1 MDATRPAS
9 STETRQSVP
18 ITNFGG
24 NISFVAGHWYA
35 PRNEAEVLELL
46 NRHAVGK
53 VRVLGSL
60 HSWSDVVVSA
70 DALVDLRH
78 FNRVEITNGRNG
90 EVWAKVG
97 AGCNLQRLLDILHQ
111 EIKAT
116 LPTMGG
122 IKKQTI
128 SGAISTGTH
137 GSGKPSLSHYMEEL
151 RVAAYDPD
159 TGQARIYDWK
169 GGPELRAARCALGCM
184 GTILSVKF
192 RCVPKYYVAEA
203 IVPRN
208 TLAEILDEED
218 EFPLQQFIL
227 IPYCWKYFVYQRW
240 IADSRPTGWNTWRA
254 YQKRAYSFLGVDVLL
269 HLLLKTIIM
278 VSSSEQGS
286 SKTIQWFYRTFLPR
300 FIERKRPVLDFS
312 ENAITLHHDIFQHL
326 EMEIFVSSRNI
337 HRAVNIIHYI
347 TSVFAGL
354 AEDLPEDVAG
364 ELERIGKLET
374 LNRYKG
380 THTHH
385 YPIYFRRILPDDTL
399 ISMTSGSSEVYYSIS
414 FFTYLKPESREHFYE
429 FAAFVAR
436 CLTQLCNARLHWGKY
451 YPLTNEDIEGL
462 FPSLAEFRQ
471 ICEKVDP
478 RGVFRNEYA
487 ERVLGFGRA
496 GLSK

>member
-1 MDATRPAS
+1 
-9 STETRQSVP
+9 
-18 ITNFGG
+18 
-24 NISFVAGHWYA
+24 
-35 PRNEAEVLELL
+35 
-46 NRHAVGK
+46 
-53 VRVLGSL
+53 
-60 HSWSDVVVSA
+60 
-70 DALVDLRH
+70 
-78 FNRVEITNGRNG
+78 
-90 EVWAKVG
+90 
-97 AGCNLQRLLDILHQ
+97 
-111 EIKAT
+111 
-116 LPTMGG
+116 
-122 IKKQTI
+122 
-128 SGAISTGTH
+128 
-137 GSGKPSLSHYMEEL
+137 MEEL

-169 GGPELRAARCALGCM
+169 EGPELRAARCALGCM
-184 GTILSVKF
+184 GIILSVKF

-269 HLLLKTIIM
+269 HLLLKFI
-278 VSSSEQGS
+278 VLASSSEQGS

-300 FIERKRPVLDFS
+300 FIKRKRPVLDFS

-380 THTHH
+380 AYTHH

-399 ISMTSGSSEVYYSIS
+399 ISMTSGSSDVYYSIS

-451 YPLTNEDIEGL
+451 YPLTNEEIEGL